1 MKKIII
7 AVSAVLLTVAT
18 AQAQKTKT
26 YKIAAYTV
34 APVETDDV
42 SITVDNAIS
51 NDKETKFKLK
61 IKNKTPDY
69 IIYKPEETKFMING
83 QEMKTTEKW
92 MVIGPNEDDWKIIN
106 LKGTGFNST
115 PSYSLV
121 MDGLYKVSSST
132 KGIETP
138 DFRLPVT
145 KNDFK
150 TGNFSVTVNKLYKES
165 DATNLKMDVVYNG
178 DKVGFVFPDK
188 AGVKMP
194 DGNEYATVKSSGL
207 FAKSSALL
215 LTKGKGD
222 SFTLNWNRMEDRAKN
237 MDMQKAEMFVKWNDT
252 FAEVTPE
259 HLKPQT
265 LQMVLNEAAS
275 K

>member
-7 AVSAVLLTVAT
+7 AVAAMFCTLTVV
-18 AQAQKTKT
+18 QAQKTKT
-26 YKIAAYTV
+26 YAKLFYTV
-34 APVETDDV
+34 APLETDDV
-42 SITVDNAIS
+42 SITVDNAVS
-51 NDKETKFKLK
+51 TDAETKFKLK

-69 IIYKPEETKFMING
+69 IIFKPEESKFVING
-83 QEMKTTEKW
+83 KEMKPSEKW
-92 MVIGPNEDDWKIIN
+92 VVLAPNEEDFRIVN
-106 LKGTGFNST
+106 LKGAGYNSIT
-115 PSYSLV
+115 SYSFV

-138 DFRLPVT
+138 DYRLPVT

-150 TGNFSVTVNKLYKES
+150 TGNFSVTMNKLYKQS

-178 DKVGFVFPDK
+178 DKIGFVFPDK

-207 FAKSSALL
+207 FAKSSALM

-222 SFTLNWNRMEDRAKN
+222 SFTLNWNRMEDKAKT

-259 HLKPQT
+259 HLKTET
-265 LQMVLNEAAS
+265 LQMTINEAIS